1 MLPGPKRRQ
10 EAGVASSDLRPH
22 QAEPQPQKA
31 WPDPRRRERQAAV
44 GSDQVSCQNRSQ
56 EIVRS
61 SSWRGESCQRPLY
74 SPAHTPRPRV
84 RAASQLGAWASLE
97 LSLRSWLRLASW
109 SLSSTSSW
117 VRRVCA
123 STRRDSLCSTAVG
136 DQIIRPHA
144 TPGNTL
150 PSQPRTALVSPLPL
164 APGALPTTQVDGQHG
179 QCQADEHQQ
188 REQQQE
194 GPAAVYRAAA
204 GLGAQCGR

>member
-136 DQIIRPHA
+136 GSDYQTSRHPWQY
-144 TPGNTL
+144 P
-150 PSQPRTALVSPLPL
+150 
-164 APGALPTTQVDGQHG
+164 ALPAPHCLGLPT
-179 QCQADEHQQ
+179 
-188 REQQQE
+188 
-194 GPAAVYRAAA
+194 PAGSRRPPYHS
-204 GLGAQCGR
+204 GRRPARPVPGR